1 MKIRLK
7 GRHFISLRD
16 WSREEL
22 ETIFQCAFD
31 LKLKSAMGIP
41 HPYLAGKT
49 LGMIFADD
57 SLRHRLSF
65 EAAMTQLGGHAQ
77 FLDPEKLHLVHSKET
92 WGDTIRV
99 ASRYLDGIMIRLSRV
114 PADVKDLT
122 HYGAAFQAQR
132 EICDFASVP
141 VISAFS
147 EVEHPCQVMANV
159 MTIMEKLG
167 PDYRKKKVVL
177 VWGYSKLRFAPSC
190 QNSMAIAAGAL
201 GMNLTYAYPEGFSLD
216 PVYLEEGR
224 RLAKIYGGRV
234 EVVDDIR
241 KAVDGASAI
250 YCSPQVAIGKPL
262 AESEAMRARFKNWQ
276 VRPEHFDIAA
286 PDAFFMHDGPMR
298 RGEEVAAEVADGPR
312 SVIFD
317 QAENSLHVQKAILA
331 LTM

>member
-1 MKIRLK
+1 M
-7 GRHFISLRD
+7 
-16 WSREEL
+16 
-22 ETIFQCAFD
+22 ETIFQVAFD
-31 LKLKSAMGIP
+31 LKMKSALGIP

-65 EAAMTQLGGHAQ
+65 EAGMTQLGGHAQ

-114 PADVKDLT
+114 PPDVRDLT
-122 HYGAAFQAQR
+122 HYGAAFQVQR
-132 EICDFASVP
+132 EICEYSSVP

-167 PDYRKKKVVL
+167 PDYRKKKVAL
-177 VWGYSKLRFAPSC
+177 VWGFSKLRFAPSC

-201 GMNLTYAYPEGFSLD
+201 GMTLTYAYPEGFSLD
-216 PVYLEEGR
+216 PVYLQEGK
-224 RLAKIYGGRV
+224 RLAKSFGGRI
-234 EVVDDIR
+234 EVVDNIR
-241 KAVDGASAI
+241 EAVEGASAI
-250 YCSPQVAIGKPL
+250 YVSPQVAIGKPL
-262 AESEAMRARFKNWQ
+262 DESEAMRAKFKEWQ
-276 VRPEHFDIAA
+276 VRPEHFELAA
-286 PDAFFMHDGPMR
+286 PEAVFMHDGPMR
-298 RGEEVAAEVADGPR
+298 RGEEVTREVADGSR

-317 QAENSLHVQKAILA
+317 QAENSLHVQKAIMA